1 MELNSIAA
9 RRQKNREMAQKV
21 YARQAVAYKPIDFD
35 SLKPVWEETEE
46 ELAEFE
52 ALEAR
57 YAHWDDEPSWN
68 M

>member
-21 YARQAVAYKPIDFD
+21 YARQAATYKPIDLD
-35 SLKPVWEETEE
+35 NLKPVWEETEE
-46 ELAEFE
+46 ELAEFDRM
-52 ALEAR
+52 EAR
-57 YAHWDDEPSWN
+57 YAHMDREPSWN